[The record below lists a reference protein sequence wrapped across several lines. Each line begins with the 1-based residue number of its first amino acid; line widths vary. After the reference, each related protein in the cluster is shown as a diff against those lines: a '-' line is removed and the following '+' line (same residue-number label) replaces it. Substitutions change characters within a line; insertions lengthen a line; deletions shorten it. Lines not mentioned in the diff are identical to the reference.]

1 MTPEAKR
8 LAIAMVMG
16 FKDADFLKWHDGMYE
31 AQQWL
36 IDRQK
41 EAGSDM
47 DNPHYGVWSRYVEFL
62 HQLSLNTGFYGGN
75 IHATVEQKQDAFLKA
90 IGVLK

>member
-8 LAIAMVMG
+8 ASIAMALG

-47 DNPHYGVWSRYVEFL
+47 NHPHYGVWSRYV
-62 HQLSLNTGFYGGN
+62 GVIGAN

-90 IGVLK
+90 IGVNP

>member
-1 MTPEAKR
+1 MA
-8 LAIAMVMG
+8 LG

-41 EAGSDM
+41 EAGTDI
-47 DNPHYGVWSRYVEFL
+47 NHPHYAVWSRYVDLL
-62 HQLSLNTGFYGGN
+62 HLLSMDKNFYGGN

-90 IGVLK
+90 IGVNP